1 MRVDQLD
8 GGNACPSRPS
18 ASTQAQSSSQSTLS
32 AMSLVNK
39 NNCAIYPDM
48 GTEVEVHNLL
58 IIDQNT
64 FEGMFTNCAMLPI
77 FDNR

>member
-1 MRVDQLD
+1 MRMDTLE
-8 GGNACPSRPS
+8 GGILCPSRQS

-32 AMSLVNK
+32 TLSMVNK
-39 NNCAIYPDM
+39 NNGPIMPEM

-64 FEGMFTNCAMLPI
+64 FEGKFSGSSCEFIFT
-77 FDNR
+77 